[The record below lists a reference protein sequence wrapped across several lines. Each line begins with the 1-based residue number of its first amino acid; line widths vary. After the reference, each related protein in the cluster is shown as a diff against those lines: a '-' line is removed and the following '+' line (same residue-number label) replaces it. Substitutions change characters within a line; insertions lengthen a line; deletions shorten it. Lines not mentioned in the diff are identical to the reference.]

1 MNSNTK
7 NSNSNSNSNS
17 KSTSNNNSG
26 STSSSTTSSLVSTSI
41 ATVDSIIKKVKE
53 SANSNLRVYLIIVIP
68 IIIFLVYILYK
79 YNLGSRTANVISN
92 MTYSSNIS
100 LEPIPQC
107 YQTDIKQQYKLCDY
121 YISSS
126 FMTPCVG
133 NQQYDYVSND
143 MISKVIQSGARYIQI
158 PICELDVSSQAIP
171 VVGTAEYG
179 QRIITSLNTLDIK
192 ATLKTIRGNAFKV
205 NNKKINYPLIVHLI
219 LNTKNPYTLSVLAD
233 NINEVLNDVL
243 IDASHYK
250 TFPLFLEKLC
260 NLSGKII
267 LFATPE
273 YIGTKLEP
281 YIVPTNKLFEI
292 YHFSELGPLV
302 LSSDTIYTNS
312 YNQRLSTKGQSQ
324 SNKLFKQKYPSMDYI
339 VSNADTI
346 GNTILNDND
355 ILNNLTCFNK
365 VGVTIVKPNYPA
377 DVISKNYDP
386 SESIYY
392 GCQFIT
398 MNFQINDDNMKNYI
412 DIFKQSSFRLKP
424 ASMRFSETEEP
435 TRDLLSVY
443 ESILQVNDN
452 IISDFYYTYNNLL
465 LSFEAYSLPNT
476 YLTQIEQNLRFNLG
490 SKQIRDKVGNVKYK
504 LNVNQCFIPR
514 KSNIGSSDNISIN
527 LESAAMPGYFITMS
541 GNGFILQNLANSNK
555 DLMKQSFYIEKP
567 KTADNEN
574 GQQGKLFSI
583 RTTDNDQPMFIAFDN
598 KQVKAYADTPQVQA
612 HNNMTFAV
620 NSVKFNVILNIITI
634 FNGILKTMGG
644 NIIGAL
650 ENNTLDGTNYIA
662 LPASTNS
669 SGNGG
674 NNFNILN
681 DQFILKNKDNKTYV
695 INDTETGF
703 LYDKA
708 LQPNPNGIFSLKLNN
723 GYYNILNSSGQEM
736 ILFNKNLIK
745 FVDQSAIVS
754 NENLFNINITY
765 EIL

>member
-7 NSNSNSNSNS
+7 NSNSNSNSI
-17 KSTSNNNSG
+17 ST
-26 STSSSTTSSLVSTSI
+26 SSTTSSLVSKSVSS
-41 ATVDSIIKKVKE
+41 VDSIIKKVKE
-53 SANSNLRVYLIIVIP
+53 SANSNLRVYLIIVVP

-79 YNLGSRTANVISN
+79 YNFSSRSANVIAN
-92 MTYSSNIS
+92 MDYSSNIS
-100 LEPIPQC
+100 LDPIPQC
-107 YQTDIKQQYKLCDY
+107 YQTDITQQYKLCDY

-143 MISKVIQSGARYIQI
+143 MISEVIQSGARYIQI
-158 PICELDVSSQAIP
+158 PICESDVSSQSIP

-219 LNTKNPYTLSVLAD
+219 LNTQNPYTLSVLAD
-233 NINEVLNDVL
+233 NIAEVLSDVL
-243 IDASHYK
+243 IDASNYK

-267 LFATPE
+267 LIATPE
-273 YIGTKLEP
+273 YIGSKLEP

-302 LSSDTIYTNS
+302 LSSDSLYTNS
-312 YNQRLSTKGQSQ
+312 YNKRLSTKEQTQ

-339 VSNADTI
+339 VSNSDTI

-377 DVISKNYDP
+377 DVISKNYDS

-392 GCQFIT
+392 GCQFVT
-398 MNFQINDDNMKNYI
+398 MNFQINDDNMKKYI

-443 ESILQVNDN
+443 ESILQVDDN

-476 YLTQIEQNLRFNLG
+476 YLTQVEQNLRFNLG
-490 SKQIRDKVGNVKYK
+490 SKQIKDKFGNITYK

-541 GNGFILQNLANSNK
+541 GNSFILQNLANSNK

-567 KTADNEN
+567 KTVDNEN
-574 GQQGKLFSI
+574 GQKGKMFSI
-583 RTTDNDQPMFIAFDN
+583 RTTDNNQPMFIAFDN

-612 HNNMTFAV
+612 HNNMTLAV

-634 FNGILKTMGG
+634 FNGILKTMGS

-650 ENNTLDGTNYIA
+650 ENNTLEGTDYIA
-662 LPASTNS
+662 LPSNTNS
-669 SGNGG
+669 SGGG
-674 NNFNILN
+674 NNFNILK
-681 DQFILKNKDNKTYV
+681 DQFVLQNKDKKTYV
-695 INDTETGF
+695 IYDTETGF

-708 LQPNPNGIFSLKLNN
+708 EQANPSGIFSLKLNN

-765 EIL
+765 QIL